1 VAERRRRA
9 VAPWLALGLLA
20 LCHLAAS
27 AASRTAEQPLPD
39 KPTAAPRSPDVP
51 DTHQRLDR
59 IYRKLGLRDDKP
71 VKPRTDDEGC
81 RCKQQEQ
88 KPRQRQELT
97 PRVATPAMPAAIGY
111 VLIALII
118 VAMLIPIYF
127 ALRSSYRDPA
137 ARAEPEAEDEPER
150 SAERPREAWQVD
162 LSEARRLLQQGR
174 VAEAFA
180 ALHRATL
187 LTLERSAH
195 LTLDEATTNW
205 EYVRRL
211 ASKPEL
217 RATLSA
223 VTLAAEQSVLGRSP
237 PDATHFMKLE
247 QLLLGT
253 SWEAAR

>member
-1 VAERRRRA
+1 MAEARRSG
-9 VAPWLALGLLA
+9 APWLALGLLA
-20 LCHLAAS
+20 LCHVAATAASGTAEKPLAEKPLAAS
-27 AASRTAEQPLPD
+27 RAA
-39 KPTAAPRSPDVP
+39 DVS

-71 VKPRTDDEGC
+71 VKQHDDEGC
-81 RCKQQEQ
+81 GK
-88 KPRQRQELT
+88 QRQPQQGRRPTLG
-97 PRVATPAMPAAIGY
+97 PKVATPAMPAVVGY

-118 VAMLIPIYF
+118 VAMLIPLYF
-127 ALRSSYRDPA
+127 ALRSSYRAPTA
-137 ARAEPEAEDEPER
+137 GAEPEAEDEPEPG
-150 SAERPREAWQVD
+150 AACPREAWQVD

-187 LTLERSAH
+187 LALERSAH

-211 ASKPEL
+211 ASKPDL

-223 VTLAAEQSVLGRSP
+223 VTLAAEQSVLGKSP
-237 PDATHFMKLE
+237 PDGAQFMRLE
-247 QLLLGT
+247 QQLLETG
-253 SWEAAR
+253 WGGAR